1 MSIITNLDSK
11 NFDSQVLNSEL
22 PVLVDFY
29 ADWCGPCQ
37 MAIPIIEELAEE
49 YNGKLIIAKINVDK
63 QADLAKRF
71 EVMSIPTMIFFKDG
85 DEIER
90 KTGFGGKDAL
100 KQTIDSIL

>member
-1 MSIITNLDSK
+1 MSIIHNLDSK
-11 NFDSQVLNSEL
+11 NFDDQVLSSNL

-37 MAIPIIEELAEE
+37 MATPIIEKLAEE
-49 YNGKLIIAKINVDK
+49 YDGQLIIAKINVDN

-85 DEIER
+85 DEVKR